1 MHSLGEFRL
10 GKSPD
15 EVSIIETR
23 KEAHNIILE
32 LTKQSSR
39 KLNIISKT

>member
-15 EVSIIETR
+15 EVSTIETR
-23 KEAHNIILE
+23 EETHKIILE
-32 LTKQSSR
+32 
-39 KLNIISKT
+39 N